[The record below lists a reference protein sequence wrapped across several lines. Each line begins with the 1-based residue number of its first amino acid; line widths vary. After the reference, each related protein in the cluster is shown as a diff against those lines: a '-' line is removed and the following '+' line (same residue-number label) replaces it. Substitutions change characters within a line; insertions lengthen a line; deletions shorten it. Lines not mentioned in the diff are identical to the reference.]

1 MARNQRAEGNRHPE
15 EGTETQTEGHR
26 NEGGQSPRWR
36 RKDKD
41 RGGSGH
47 KMGVRDPERV
57 KSEGRVRERDVISS
71 ITGY

>member
-1 MARNQRAEGNRHPE
+1 MVRNQRAEGNRHPE
-15 EGTETQTEGHR
+15 KRTETQTEEHR
-26 NEGGQSPRWR
+26 NEGGQSPRRR

-57 KSEGRVRERDVISS
+57 KSEGTESEKGKRVL
-71 ITGY
+71 GYE